1 MDDLNKRISRLKD
14 KIQDEKFRHNRG
26 LSNELGY
33 YIFPYNA
40 KTEELELRADIK
52 DLVNQYTLAQ
62 DGFEIHEFNL
72 YDIVMDFVEDEGFQE
87 GLEEIEEDYGI
98 GGVISQLS
106 ETLGIDED
114 NNEIV
119 DYISK
124 HATKQNE
131 VIFLTGVGE
140 IFPLLRSHKI
150 LNVLQQQ
157 LDQVPLIMFFPG
169 TYTGRSLDVFDVV
182 HDDNYYRAFRLD

>member
-72 YDIVMDFVEDEGFQE
+72 YDIVMDFVENEGFQE

>member
-62 DGFEIHEFNL
+62 DDFEIHEFNL
-72 YDIVMDFVEDEGFQE
+72 YDIVMDFVENEGFQE